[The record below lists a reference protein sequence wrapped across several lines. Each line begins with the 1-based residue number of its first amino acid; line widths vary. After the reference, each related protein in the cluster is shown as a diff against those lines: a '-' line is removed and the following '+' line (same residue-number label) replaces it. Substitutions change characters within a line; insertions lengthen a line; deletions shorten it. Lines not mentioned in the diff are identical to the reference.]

1 MPLQANVEDVLS
13 QDEEEM
19 YQCLMDQTKVKSTW
33 GGQKAS
39 LCWWWWDG
47 LVAVLAV
54 SLEMRWV
61 WQ

>member
-13 QDEEEM
+13 QDEKEM

-39 LCWWWWDG
+39 LAGGGGGWAGGCAG
-47 LVAVLAV
+47 CVA
-54 SLEMRWV
+54 
-61 WQ
+61 